1 MYENILDGRL
11 HEVVGMDKMQYR
23 FMPGRGTVVVF
34 VLKSLTE
41 NFKAK
46 NKLFL
51 IFVDLEKVRV
61 PKENIRFALRRK
73 GVQNIW

>member
-1 MYENILDGRL
+1 
-11 HEVVGMDKMQYR
+11 
-23 FMPGRGTVVVF
+23 MPGRGTVVVF